1 MLLSKEDERRKTSQN
16 QKVQD
21 FFSFLLRDK
30 KNQIKFS

>member
-1 MLLSKEDERRKTSQN
+1 MLLSKEDERRENSQN

-21 FFSFLLRDK
+21 IFSFLLWDK